1 MQTLRM
7 LLLALVMVS
16 LTTPWAQADVLLDEA
31 LVAAIVARDL
41 AKTRTLLT
49 QGANPN
55 ATTDDNKYGSAMCR
69 AAQRGMAPFMEVL
82 LAHGANAN
90 QWFENAP
97 SYDKTPLAC
106 AVGSG
111 NVEAFEL
118 LLEAGAQASIELRPM
133 QNGHGGL
140 SMVQN
145 AVLSGRAELLW
156 RLLELGVATA
166 RDIESIVYEYE
177 NHSPGPYA
185 DESGDRQRIITWIRE
200 QGVEFEPKM

>member
-1 MQTLRM
+1 M
-7 LLLALVMVS
+7 LFLSVVIGLLSAPCVL
-16 LTTPWAQADVLLDEA
+16 ADESLDEE

-41 AKTRTLLT
+41 ARTRILLE

-55 ATTDDNKYGSAMCR
+55 ATIDENKYGSAMCR

-90 QWFENAP
+90 QWFEKAP

-111 NVEAFEL
+111 NVDAFEQL
-118 LLEAGAQASIELRPM
+118 LDAGAQTSIELCPKCK
-133 QNGHGGL
+133 GYAGI

-145 AVLSGRAELLW
+145 AVFSGRAELLW

-166 RDIESIVYEYE
+166 SDIESIVYEYE
-177 NHSPGPYA
+177 NHSPGTKA
-185 DESGDRQRIITWIRE
+185 VESGDRQRIIEWIRE
-200 QGVEFEPKM
+200 QGVEFEPRM